1 MSNSKKY
8 WFFLAGLLMLI
19 SGVAISCGQSGY
31 TTYTNDV
38 GGYSISYPINWQA
51 EITQDSKIYV
61 IKSPSHFAS
70 VRIDVIDAMSSQQ
83 AAQLWITAMGSGNQ
97 DFALLDNKPM
107 EGFWNWY
114 VSYDYDAGTGPY
126 HGEAYFKSTPEHVY
140 KLDTAGDKAEYDSY
154 PFPTIISSFKL
165 K

>member
-1 MSNSKKY
+1 MRNSKKY
-8 WFFLAGLLMLI
+8 VSLLVGFLILVAGVTM
-19 SGVAISCGQSGY
+19 GCGQSGY

-51 EITQDSKIYV
+51 EITQDSKIYIV
-61 IKSPSHFAS
+61 KSPSHLAS
-70 VRIDVIDAMSSQQ
+70 VRIDIIDAMSSQQ
-83 AAQLWITAMGSGNQ
+83 AAQLWITAMGTGNQ

-114 VSYDYDAGTGPY
+114 VSYDYDAGTGPF
-126 HGEAYFKSTPEHVY
+126 HGEAYFKSTKEHVY
-140 KLDTAGDKAEYDSY
+140 KLDTAGDQAGYDSY
-154 PFPTIISSFKL
+154 PFPKIISSFKV